1 MCSRPWNA
9 VTVLTGLQHLT
20 DLFLRGGKLKG
31 STGAQFNDPEAKVLI
46 WHSLSHL
53 TLLTVRLDRVPVK
66 VLLYKSTNFYV
77 SQTCA
82 FISRKVMKDVFLI
95 LTAQIKFLFELKKKK
110 QLKNKILSLSKF
122 MEDKVI

>member
-1 MCSRPWNA
+1 M
-9 VTVLTGLQHLT
+9 T
-20 DLFLRGGKLKG
+20 
-31 STGAQFNDPEAKVLI
+31 EAKVLI

-66 VLLYKSTNFYV
+66 ALLYKSTNFYV

-110 QLKNKILSLSKF
+110 TVEEQNFVIVEIQGRQSNIKALSS
-122 MEDKVI
+122 

>member
-1 MCSRPWNA
+1 M
-9 VTVLTGLQHLT
+9 T
-20 DLFLRGGKLKG
+20 
-31 STGAQFNDPEAKVLI
+31 EAKVLI

-66 VLLYKSTNFYV
+66 VALYKSTNFYV

-95 LTAQIKFLFELKKKK
+95 LTAQIKFLFELKKTVEEQNFVIVEIHGRQSNIKA
-110 QLKNKILSLSKF
+110 LSS
-122 MEDKVI
+122 

>member
-1 MCSRPWNA
+1 M
-9 VTVLTGLQHLT
+9 T
-20 DLFLRGGKLKG
+20 
-31 STGAQFNDPEAKVLI
+31 EAKVLI

-53 TLLTVRLDRVPVK
+53 TLLIVRLDRVPVK
-66 VLLYKSTNFYV
+66 ALLYKSTNFYV

-122 MEDKVI
+122 REDKVI

>member
-1 MCSRPWNA
+1 M
-9 VTVLTGLQHLT
+9 T
-20 DLFLRGGKLKG
+20 
-31 STGAQFNDPEAKVLI
+31 EAKVLI

-66 VLLYKSTNFYV
+66 ALLYKSTNFYV